1 MEEFILQI
9 DKKIEKFK
17 QYEKNNDEYFK
28 DLQIRNLNITD
39 QTAYRAKISEIVS
52 DRIIDKAKKEEN
64 FNFLYA

>member
-39 QTAYRAKISEIVS
+39 QTAYRAKISEIVT